1 MDLGE
6 ILLTIKNID
15 ESVRLVNLQILKLK
29 QDLKEYQKKRNEQE
43 TSILAR
49 IDTIA
54 KLQKK
59 QQENNLLMLSLQ
71 NIK

>member
-6 ILLTIKNID
+6 ILLTIENID